1 MIQLTDEMLTAY
13 LDGEASLEE
22 KRAIENA
29 IEQDPDLRQTLERY
43 RALKATIDRSF
54 AGVVEQPVPQRII
67 EAASAPYGAYAAPL
81 PPRRPSKW
89 LTPTA
94 MAASLAVGALA
105 GSFLMRGQ
113 SADENALIASA
124 PIEKAL
130 SGHAA
135 DTASGAIHVV
145 ATYRAGDD
153 RVCRE
158 FEIADAA
165 QTSAGIACLTTSG
178 RWSLAAL
185 EPRPPVG
192 AYLPASGDTNKTSL
206 VSSLTGEMRAMTAEE
221 EAAFLASLKA
231 QR

>member
-1 MIQLTDEMLTAY
+1 MIQITDEMLTAY

-22 KRAIENA
+22 KRAIETA
-29 IEQDPDLRQTLERY
+29 LVSDAGLRQTLDRY

-54 AGVVEQPVPQRII
+54 AGVLTQPVPQRIL
-67 EAASAPYGAYAAPL
+67 EAASAPYASYAAPL

-89 LTPTA
+89 LTPAA

-105 GSFLMRGQ
+105 GTLLVRGQ
-113 SADENALIASA
+113 SGDEGALIASA

-130 SGHAA
+130 SGQSADAA
-135 DTASGAIHVV
+135 HGAVRVV

-165 QTSAGIACLTTSG
+165 QASAGLACLAPNG

-185 EPRPPVG
+185 EPRAPEG
-192 AYLPASGDTNKTSL
+192 AYLPASGENKTSV
-206 VSSLTGEMRAMTAEE
+206 VSVLTGEMRAMTAEE
-221 EAAFLASLKA
+221 EAAFLVSMKE